1 MAKNPPLLS
10 RNLSTEDTEFVK
22 SYEPADYPPNAV
34 TADVILLTIRS
45 GRLAVLLVE
54 RANPPQSGSWAL
66 PGGHLRPE
74 ESIHETALRELA
86 EKTGFAAEPAH
97 LEQLQTYSRARCK
110 RF

>member
-1 MAKNPPLLS
+1 MPKDQTLLP
-10 RNLSTEDTEFVK
+10 RKLSVEDTEFVAK
-22 SYEPADYPPNAV
+22 YQPTDYPPNAV

-86 EKTGFAAEPAH
+86 EKLDSQQNLPT
-97 LEQLQTYSRARCK
+97 
-110 RF
+110 